1 MLAKPML
8 FMSSYA
14 PLFALLAI
22 RFEQRWLWIP
32 CAGLAILGT
41 ASLWL
46 LLRLD
51 TRAAAAPHDLVAV
64 REAGGEAAAYLG
76 SYLLPF
82 LTVATPGA
90 RDVAAYIGFL
100 AVAAAIY
107 LHSSLI
113 QVNPLLYL
121 LGYHVVSVTDGGGL
135 RAYLIAR
142 NNVTVG
148 SRILATRFGTDVLV
162 ARGVLAA
169 DARHTPLRRTP
180 LHCFREEITLA
191 R

>member
-1 MLAKPML
+1 MLAKPLL

-22 RFEQRWLWIP
+22 RFEERWLWIS
-32 CAGLAILGT
+32 CLVLAILGV

-51 TRAAAAPHDLVAV
+51 TRAEPGPHDVVAV
-64 REAGGEAAAYLG
+64 SDAGGEAAAYLA

-100 AVAAAIY
+100 VVAAAIY

-121 LGYHVVSVTDGGGL
+121 FGYHVLSMTDSLGL

-142 NNVTVG
+142 GKVPVG
-148 SRILATRFGTDVLV
+148 SRILATRFGNDVLV
-162 ARGVLAA
+162 ARHMLAV
-169 DARHTPLRRTP
+169 DAP
-180 LHCFREEITLA
+180 
-191 R
+191 

>member
-1 MLAKPML
+1 MLAKSLL

-22 RFEQRWLWIP
+22 RFEDPWLWVS
-32 CAGLAILGT
+32 CATLSVLGA

-51 TRAAAAPHDLVAV
+51 SRAEPGPHDVVAV
-64 REAGGEAAAYLG
+64 SDAGGEAAAYLA

-90 RDVAAYIGFL
+90 RDVAAYVGFL
-100 AVAAAIY
+100 VVAAAIY
-107 LHSSLI
+107 LRSSLV

-121 LGYHVVSVTDGGGL
+121 FGYRVLSVEDGLGLH
-135 RAYLIAR
+135 AYLIAR
-142 NNVTVG
+142 GRVAVG
-148 SRILATRFGTDVLV
+148 SRILATRFGSDVLV
-162 ARGVLAA
+162 ARSSLVA
-169 DARHTPLRRTP
+169 DTS
-180 LHCFREEITLA
+180 
-191 R
+191 